1 MRKFKKIIPAT
12 LASVLAFATSGYM
25 FFANS
30 PKTTVA
36 GELKSPYTIATLEK
50 VQDGTGWNKDN
61 APQEN
66 VHTFITKANGYAVG
80 DNTPTDGV
88 VASNDVV
95 EYNLNLAFTAAKART
110 INVKI
115 ASGDD
120 NLLKIVQKGTF
131 CSQTGTSNVSAKW
144 HNPND
149 LTQGCDYRV
158 ATGASVSLSQS
169 VFLKAADTLG
179 TIKKSKPIVATVT
192 RENEGSYQIQGDPI
206 TVVSA
211 PAADIILDN
220 GATIDPY
227 GRERWEQVS
236 KDNPITGYFN
246 IRVMPIKY
254 GKWST
259 LGASTL
265 GVYSSPDRPL
275 KIDVKEFPKG
285 TQFSIDDENMG
296 EAQNGVL
303 TVTKTLSGDNHTL
316 GYTIPASAYGYKCTQ
331 NGKKYDC
338 VLTGSD
344 TRSIKALSS
353 NRNSVYYDAHIIAD
367 KRAFSANSDD
377 AALNDGEGSE
387 PGSNTSKNEPT
398 STPRKNTI
406 DGYPYRNNSWSRAVI
421 ERIDP
426 EYHEP
431 CDKEHNNGISCFAYR
446 KSLYKPY
453 VTGKTIFDDESL
465 SFDTPNPT
473 TGATGSAGRE
483 IYMWENHYD
492 NGNYSG
498 NNTIAENT
506 HLRTELY
513 ATVLDD
519 YKTEG
524 NCHNNDCS
532 MSLSDTFNPSDQIYQ
547 GNLRVTFTRNN
558 EKGEPVTTVMN
569 PSEYQFQWTKD
580 DPAAKGVK
588 NVAVDKTMKWYD
600 GEPKPS
606 DFGKIHALRVHLTKS
621 PFKKGDAITARY
633 DVLPV
638 RSAGRGTERVHTE
651 LDLGLLGSPADEH
664 YSKNYNVTR
673 PATPSASVE
682 NKLKLVSPS
691 TNEAT
696 CDQDSSD
703 PKKNTCTANS
713 GDVAYYTIRPKYYNI
728 AYTDSKMTPKITV
741 NVTGAGLI
749 DAKNLV
755 PDQYDMQT
763 VGKDGNVEKL
773 VFTPKGNKTIIAQIS
788 EDMTGALPSVKWS
801 ATVGNKAIGDEKHTI
816 SAIAEFVYDISKD
829 NSHKYKHNGVTSGGV
844 GSTMSV
850 NMSSVASTSVIA
862 GNTMEVNQPLTF
874 KYNIVARNVANSGDK
889 MQTILRMPSNN
900 DHDMVGKDNRQGQN
914 PNCTYE
920 AVINGKTETLVN
932 KEQYPGI
939 DCSWHEYDRG
949 TSHFE
954 GKYKLE
960 KDLKS
965 TIIGKNSTQNVT
977 FKYAV
982 GSENDKNVLDG
993 KGYANWKT
1001 WEQLTEA
1008 EKADIKAI
1016 LVTFDQKNAE
1026 NIGGMTVNAAQGEI
1040 TIVPTGVKNHYG
1052 NYNHSGDNYVLWPT
1066 PIFTADKSVK
1076 QYQSWG
1082 DFNRVS
1088 AGTMSGTLWWDDSND
1103 GYKDSNER
1111 TIPDVK
1117 ISLYRKA
1124 DFNTLTGTVLNNA
1137 KPLQTMNTWTDDLIK
1152 GNKWAENSDYYHT
1165 NAYPDAKNLVKKA
1178 WKGGYKF
1185 IELNSG
1191 EYVAVVQRHN
1201 GAGKTDGNN
1210 VENHGVPTEIVK
1222 SEDYYGQNRTVAN
1235 TYSYFGNSGCSNN
1248 VQPDDKTCQRIA
1260 KDHTSSVSVEA
1271 GKNTSKV
1278 DFGYYAPHPLIS
1290 VKKQVTNK
1298 ACDGNKCKIQFAVTI
1313 GNDGNTTIRSSETT
1327 KLVDTMS
1334 KQVENV
1340 KIYASR
1346 LQKGSAHVY
1355 TQGDHSL
1362 VLSNGKIYAWG
1373 YNRNGQ
1379 VGKTSDNGQVDK
1391 EGKNNGSGVKPS
1403 KIALAGLNRCTMAAA
1418 GSYHSAAICDGKLYT
1433 WGNNEHGQLG
1443 NGTWDNDPTGKTVH
1457 STPTAVELPNNATPV
1472 LVGAGDDYT
1481 VAVDDKGTLYT
1492 TQNNGDSK
1500 GHWVNMVFENAKVS
1514 TKMGSLSVYGR
1525 NIAYISANDGKA
1537 YYITHDGDNSIS
1549 NPKSISSNNNAK
1561 FTQISAGYN
1570 HILALD
1576 ENGQIYTEHAIMS
1589 NNGNKG
1595 DFAQTTLPTL
1605 KDSAEKFVSVAAG
1618 YMNSAAVDNK
1628 GRVYTW
1634 GLDLYG
1640 NLAKGKPAGGVAYGD
1655 GEKPNDNATY
1665 YVTNSSY
1672 ITNNNYQKAKVDPD
1686 SKVTAPVSS
1695 NLDDNVA
1702 IIAPGANHAL
1712 YATGSGEVKIA
1723 GWDAYSNGENYA
1735 KNKQNSTLDVYHI
1748 GETTAQSISSSTKL
1762 YGSDYIDSSN
1772 MTPVANV
1779 QEQPVKS
1786 KQGAELIKRT
1796 ITLPYSLPSGNAMTI
1811 VFEGEISRNQAI
1823 KHSNGKDKDKY
1834 QTGADKY
1841 VVNQA
1846 WFTSPETPFE
1856 NTPNM
1861 QEYAKK
1867 HGNALNEPNLPSIS
1881 VNDWNTNT
1889 DSATIADNGDYT
1901 GGWDKNKDQFTAAHK
1916 QKESTKPRSGS
1927 DEINDITQTCRVGAD
1942 FGGENEEHAYG
1953 APFNKYR
1960 ASTDSAKNAADK
1972 GNVHAEDMC
1981 DQVGVIVDGVAK
1993 GAVFG
1998 KITGY
2003 YWFDKDGKGKQPSS
2017 DEILKNKDSRLG
2029 QQIVSLWDDE
2039 GNKINEVK
2047 TDKNGVYTFT
2057 HVLID
2062 DKCQYEDNGAVKSC
2076 DSKPYH
2082 LLFSSL
2088 EGTHWTKPEQGDRN
2102 ADSDV
2107 NDDKKSEKYGST
2119 ISPIQWKGV
2128 KAASKEDELTKDHID
2143 AGYVLDDIG
2152 SKFAKTGGN
2161 LLIILA
2167 AIIGVTILIVCAT
2180 FAVKGEK
2187 EMEL

>member
-61 APQEN
+61 TPQEN

-144 HNPND
+144 HNTND

-206 TVVSA
+206 TIVSA

-265 GVYSSPDRPL
+265 GAYSNPDRPL

-285 TQFSIDDENMG
+285 TQFSIDDENIG

-338 VLTGSD
+338 ALTGSD
-344 TRSIKALSS
+344 TRSIKALSD

-387 PGSNTSKNEPT
+387 PGSNTGKNEPT

-465 SFDTPNPT
+465 SFDTPNPA

-532 MSLSDTFNPSDQIYQ
+532 LSLSDTFNPSDQIYQ

-638 RSAGRGTERVHTE
+638 RNAGTGTERVHTE

-673 PATPSASVE
+673 PTTPSASVE

-703 PKKNTCTANS
+703 PQKNTCTANS

-741 NVTGAGLI
+741 NVLGAGLI
-749 DAKNLV
+749 DVKNLV

-773 VFTPKGNKTIIAQIS
+773 VFTPKGNKTIIAQIG

-816 SAIAEFVYDISKD
+816 SAVAEFVYDISKD

-900 DHDMVGKDNRQGQN
+900 DHDMAGKDNRQGQN

-920 AVINGKTETLVN
+920 AVINGKTEALVN

-954 GKYKLE
+954 GKYKLK

-993 KGYANWKT
+993 KGYTNWKT

-1008 EKADIKAI
+1008 EKTDIKAI
-1016 LVTFDQKNAE
+1016 LVTFDQKKAE
-1026 NIGGMTVNAAQGEI
+1026 NVGGMTVNAAQGEI

-1066 PIFTADKSVK
+1066 PIFTADKQVDKDGKTIK

-1103 GYKDSNER
+1103 GYKDSGER

-1137 KPLQTMNTWTDDLIK
+1137 KPLQAMNTWTEDLVK
-1152 GNKWAENSDYYHT
+1152 GTKWAENGDYYHT

-1222 SEDYYGQNRTVAN
+1222 SEDYYGQKRTVAN

-1248 VQPDDKTCQRIA
+1248 VQPDDATCQRVA
-1260 KDHTSSVSVEA
+1260 KDYTSPVSVEA

-1278 DFGYYAPHPLIS
+1278 DFGYYAPHPLVS

-1379 VGKTSDNGQVDK
+1379 VGKTSDNG
-1391 EGKNNGSGVKPS
+1391 SGVKPS
-1403 KIALAGLNRCTMAAA
+1403 KIALPMNRCTMAAA

-1443 NGTWDNDPTGKTVH
+1443 NGTWDNDPTGNTVH
-1457 STPTAVELPNNATPV
+1457 NTPTTVELPDNATPV

-1481 VAVDDKGTLYT
+1481 VVVDNKGTLYT
-1492 TQNNGDSK
+1492 TINDNIGDR
-1500 GHWVNMVFENAKVS
+1500 GQWVQGTKDNVS
-1514 TKMGSLSVYGR
+1514 QTMGSLSVYGR
-1525 NIAYISANDGKA
+1525 NIAYITSSGKA
-1537 YYITHDGDNSIS
+1537 YYITRDGDNKPSH
-1549 NPKSISSNNNAK
+1549 PQEISSNNNAK

-1570 HILALD
+1570 HVLALD
-1576 ENGQIYTEHAIMS
+1576 EKGQIYATSAIMS
-1589 NNGNKG
+1589 NKGNDG
-1595 DFAQTTLPTL
+1595 YFAQTSIPTL
-1605 KDSAEKFVSVAAG
+1605 KNGATKFVSVAAG
-1618 YMNSAAVDNK
+1618 YMNSAAVDDK
-1628 GRVYTW
+1628 GHVYTW

-1655 GEKPNDNATY
+1655 GVKRNDKATFY
-1665 YVTNSSY
+1665 DA
-1672 ITNNNYQKAKVDPD
+1672 IKDPD
-1686 SKVTAPVSS
+1686 SKVNASVSS
-1695 NLDDNVA
+1695 NPDDNVA
-1702 IIAPGANHAL
+1702 IIAPGVNHAL

-1735 KNKQNSTLDVYHI
+1735 KTKENSTLDVYKI
-1748 GETTAQSISSSTKL
+1748 GETTAQSISSSVKL
-1762 YGSDYIDSSN
+1762 YGSDYIDTSN
-1772 MTPVANV
+1772 MTPIS
-1779 QEQPVKS
+1779 EEKVKERPISVS
-1786 KQGAELIKRT
+1786 KEKPDTKLMKRT
-1796 ITLPYSLPSGNAMTI
+1796 ITLPYSLPAGNAMTI

-1823 KHSNGKDKDKY
+1823 KHVNGKDKDKY

-1856 NTPNM
+1856 STPNM
-1861 QEYAKK
+1861 RKYAEK
-1867 HGNALNEPNLPSIS
+1867 HGKTLNEPNAPSTS
-1881 VNDWNTNT
+1881 VDDWTTNT
-1889 DSATIADNGDYT
+1889 DSATVADSGDYT
-1901 GGWDKNKDQFTAAHK
+1901 GKWDNTKDKFTAITK
-1916 QKESTKPRSGS
+1916 QKPSSARSGS
-1927 DEINDITQTCRVGAD
+1927 NEVNDITQTCRVGAD
-1942 FGGENEEHAYG
+1942 FGGENKEHVYG

-1960 ASTDSAKNAADK
+1960 ANTDSAKNAADK
-1972 GNVHAEDMC
+1972 NYTSVHAEDMC
-1981 DQVGVIVDGVAK
+1981 DQVGVMVDGVAK

-1998 KITGY
+1998 KITGQ
-2003 YWFDKDGKGKQPSS
+2003 YWFDKNGDGLRQ
-2017 DEILKNKDSRLG
+2017 DEEASENKDNRLG
-2029 QQIVSLWDDE
+2029 QQTVSLWDDE

-2047 TDKNGVYTFT
+2047 TDKNGKYEFT
-2057 HVLID
+2057 HILID
-2062 DKCQYEDNGAVKSC
+2062 QNCQHDNNGAVTSC
-2076 DSKPYH
+2076 DSKQYH

-2088 EGTHWTKPEQGDRN
+2088 EGTHWTKPEQNPDSTN
-2102 ADSDV
+2102 PKPSMTADTDKGSDV
-2107 NDDKKSEKYGST
+2107 NNNRKSENYGFT
-2119 ISPIQWKGV
+2119 TFPIQWTGA
-2128 KAASKEDELTKDHID
+2128 KANQTKNNVD
-2143 AGYVLDDIG
+2143 AGYVLDEIG
-2152 SKFAKTGGN
+2152 SKFAKTGGS

-2180 FAVKGEK
+2180 FAVKGKE

>member
-1 MRKFKKIIPAT
+1 MRKIKKIIPAT

-36 GELKSPYTIATLEK
+36 GELKSPYTIATFEK
-50 VQDGTGWNKDN
+50 VQDGTGWKSDKT
-61 APQEN
+61 PQEN
-66 VHTFITKANGYAVG
+66 VHTFINKANGYAVG
-80 DNTPTDGV
+80 DNTPTDGI

-120 NLLKIVQKGTF
+120 NLLKIVQKGSF

-149 LTQGCDYRV
+149 LTQGCDYHV
-158 ATGASVSLSQS
+158 ATGASINLSQS

-192 RENEGSYQIQGDPI
+192 REEHEGGSYQIQGDPI
-206 TVVSA
+206 TIVSA
-211 PAADIILDN
+211 PAADLVLDN

-227 GRERWEQVS
+227 GRERYNQIR
-236 KDNPITGYFN
+236 KDNNPITGYFN

-265 GVYSSPDRPL
+265 GEYSSPDRPL

-285 TQFSIDDENMG
+285 TQFSIDNDPIG

-303 TVTKTLSGDNHTL
+303 TVTKHLSGDNHIL
-316 GYTIPASAYGYKCTQ
+316 NYEIPASVYGYNCALKD
-331 NGKKYDC
+331 KAYDC
-338 VLTGSD
+338 ALTSTD
-344 TRSIKALSS
+344 ARSEKALSTNNS
-353 NRNSVYYDAHIIAD
+353 SVYYDAHIIAD
-367 KRAFSANSDD
+367 TKAFSANGDD

-387 PGSNTSKNEPT
+387 PGSNTGKNEPT
-398 STPRKNTI
+398 STPNKSTV
-406 DGYPYRNNSWSRAVI
+406 DGYPYRNNSWSRAVVRR
-421 ERIDP
+421 EDP
-426 EYHEP
+426 EYRPP
-431 CDKEHNNGISCFAYR
+431 CDKEHDNGISCFAYR

-453 VTGKTIFDDESL
+453 APGKTRFDDESL

-473 TGATGSAGRE
+473 TGATGSSGRE

-492 NGNYSG
+492 NGSYEG

-532 MSLSDTFNPSDQIYQ
+532 ISVSDTFSPSDQIYQ
-547 GNLRVTFTRNN
+547 GNLRVVFTRNGV
-558 EKGEPVTTVMN
+558 ETVMS
-569 PSEYQFQWTKD
+569 PSEYQFQWTAD

-588 NVAVDKTMKWYD
+588 NVAVDKTMKWHD

-606 DFGKIHALRVHLTKS
+606 DYSKIHALRVHLTKS
-621 PFKKGDAITARY
+621 PFKKGDTITARY

-638 RSAGRGTERVHTE
+638 RNAGKGTARVHTE
-651 LDLGLLGSPADEH
+651 LDLGLLGSPAETH

-682 NKLKLVSPS
+682 NKLRLVSP
-691 TNEAT
+691 AT
-696 CDQDSSD
+696 GTDVCDQNSSD
-703 PKKNTCTANS
+703 PDKRTCVANP
-713 GDVAYYTIRPKYYNI
+713 GNIAYYTISPKYYNI

-741 NVTGAGLI
+741 NVLGAGLI

-755 PDQYDMQT
+755 SDKYDMQQT
-763 VGKDGNVEKL
+763 VGKDGSIKQL
-773 VFTPKGNKTIIAQIS
+773 VFTPKEKTITAEIS
-788 EDMTGALPSVKWS
+788 ENMTGELTPIRWS
-801 ATVGNKAIGDEKHTI
+801 ATVGNKAIGEAIEGKKHAI
-816 SAIAEFVYDISKD
+816 SAVAEFVYDVSKN
-829 NSHKYKHNGVTSGGV
+829 NSHKYEHKGITSGGV
-844 GSTMSV
+844 GSTMSINV
-850 NMSSVASTSVIA
+850 SSVASTSVIA
-862 GNTMEVNQPLTF
+862 GNTVEVNQPLTF
-874 KYNIVARNVANSGDK
+874 KYNIVARNVANSK
-889 MQTILRMPSNN
+889 PHMQTVLRMPSNN
-900 DHDMVGKDNRQGQN
+900 DRNMAGVDNRDKSR

-920 AVINGKTETLVN
+920 VTVDNKTESQVN
-932 KEQYPGI
+932 TEQYPGI

-960 KDLKS
+960 NKLE
-965 TIIGKNSTQNVT
+965 TVAKNSTQNVT

-993 KGYANWKT
+993 KGYSWKT
-1001 WEQLTEA
+1001 WGELTEA

-1016 LVTFDQKNAE
+1016 LVDFDMQKAE
-1026 NIGGMTVNAAQGEI
+1026 NVGGMTVNAAQGEI
-1040 TIVPTGVKNHYG
+1040 TIVPTGEKNHYN

-1082 DFNRVS
+1082 DANRVT

-1103 GYKDSNER
+1103 GYKDSDER
-1111 TIPDVK
+1111 TIPNAK

-1124 DFNTLTGTVLNNA
+1124 DYDTLTGTVLNNA
-1137 KPLQTMNTWTDDLIK
+1137 KPLQIMNTWTETLVKD
-1152 GNKWAENSDYYHT
+1152 NKWAKNGDYYHT
-1165 NAYPDAKNLVKKA
+1165 EAYPDAKNIVKKA

-1191 EYVAVVQRHN
+1191 EYVAVVKRQP

-1222 SEDYYGQNRTVAN
+1222 SEDYYGQKRTVAN

-1248 VQPDDKTCQRIA
+1248 AQPDDATCQRVA
-1260 KDHTSSVSVEA
+1260 KDYTSPIVVKA

-1278 DFGYYAPHPLIS
+1278 DFGYYAPHPLVS

-1298 ACDGNKCKIQFAVTI
+1298 ACDGEKCKIQFAVTI
-1313 GNDGNTTIRSSETT
+1313 GNDGNTTIRSSDST

-1334 KQVENV
+1334 GQVKNV

-1379 VGKTSDNGQVDK
+1379 VGKIS
-1391 EGKNNGSGVKPS
+1391 NNGSGVKPS
-1403 KIALAGLNRCTMAAA
+1403 KTALPMNRCTMAAA

-1443 NGTWDNDPTGKTVH
+1443 NGTWDNDPTGNTVH
-1457 STPTAVELPNNATPV
+1457 NTPTVVELPDNATPV

-1481 VAVDDKGTLYT
+1481 VVVDDKGALYT
-1492 TQNNGDSK
+1492 TINDNTGYRGQ
-1500 GHWVNMVFENAKVS
+1500 WVQGTKDNVS
-1514 TKMGSLSVYGR
+1514 QTMGSLSAYGR
-1525 NIAYISANDGKA
+1525 NIAYITSSGKA
-1537 YYITHDGDNSIS
+1537 YYITRDGDNKPS
-1549 NPKSISSNNNAK
+1549 NPQEISSNNNAK
-1561 FTQISAGYN
+1561 FTQVSAGYN
-1570 HILALD
+1570 HVLALD
-1576 ENGQIYTEHAIMS
+1576 EKGQIYATSAIMP
-1589 NNGNKG
+1589 NKGNDG
-1595 DFAQTTLPTL
+1595 DFAQTTIPTL
-1605 KDSAEKFVSVAAG
+1605 KNGATKFVSVAAG
-1618 YMNSAAVDNK
+1618 YMNSAAVDDK

-1640 NLAKGKPAGGVAYGD
+1640 NLAKGKPAGGVAYGN
-1655 GEKPNDNATY
+1655 GVARNDKATY
-1665 YVTNSSY
+1665 YDAT
-1672 ITNNNYQKAKVDPD
+1672 ADPD
-1686 SKVTAPVSS
+1686 SKVNASVSS
-1695 NLDDNVA
+1695 NPDDNVA

-1735 KNKQNSTLDVYHI
+1735 KTKQNSTLDVYKI
-1748 GETTAQSISSSTKL
+1748 GETTAQPISSSVKL
-1762 YGSDYIDSSN
+1762 YGSDYIDTSN
-1772 MTPVANV
+1772 MTPISEEKVKE
-1779 QEQPVKS
+1779 QEIAAS
-1786 KQGAELIKRT
+1786 KEKPDTKLMKRT
-1796 ITLPYSLPSGNAMTI
+1796 ITLPYSLPAGNAMTI

-1861 QEYAKK
+1861 RKYAEK
-1867 HGNALNEPNLPSIS
+1867 HGKALSEPNAPSTS
-1881 VNDWNTNT
+1881 VDDWTTNT
-1889 DSATIADNGDYT
+1889 DSATVADSGDYT
-1901 GGWDKNKDQFTAAHK
+1901 GKWDNTKDKFTAVTK
-1916 QKESTKPRSGS
+1916 QKPSSTRSGS
-1927 DEINDITQTCRVGAD
+1927 NEVNDITQTCRVGAD
-1942 FGGENEEHAYG
+1942 FGGENEEHVYG

-1960 ASTDSAKNAADK
+1960 ANTDSAKNAADK
-1972 GNVHAEDMC
+1972 NDTSVHAEDMC
-1981 DQVGVIVDGVAK
+1981 DQVGVMVDGVAK

-1998 KITGY
+1998 KISGQ
-2003 YWFDKDGKGKQPSS
+2003 YWFDKNGDGLRQD
-2017 DEILKNKDSRLG
+2017 DEVSENKDNRLG
-2029 QQIVSLWDDE
+2029 QQTVSLWDNE

-2047 TDKNGVYTFT
+2047 TDKNGKYTFT

-2062 DKCQYEDNGAVKSC
+2062 QKCQYDNNGAVTSC
-2076 DSKPYH
+2076 DSKPYR

-2088 EGTHWTKPEQGDRN
+2088 EGTHWTKPEQGNDRN

-2107 NDDKKSEKYGST
+2107 NDDKKSENYGST
-2119 ISPIQWKGV
+2119 VNPIQWKGV
-2128 KAASKEDELTKDHID
+2128 KSTSTEGDLTKDHID
-2143 AGYVLDDIG
+2143 AGYVLDEIG

-2180 FAVKGEK
+2180 FAVKGKE

>member
-1 MRKFKKIIPAT
+1 MRKVKKIIPAT

-50 VQDGTGWNKDN
+50 VQDGTGWNSNKT
-61 APQEN
+61 PQEN
-66 VHTFITKANGYAVG
+66 VHTFINKANGYAVG

-95 EYNLNLAFTAAKART
+95 EYNLNLAFTAAKERT

-120 NLLKIVQKGTF
+120 NLLKIVQKGSF

-144 HNPND
+144 HNSND
-149 LTQGCDYRV
+149 LTQGCDYHV
-158 ATGASVSLSQS
+158 ATGASISLSQS

-192 RENEGSYQIQGDPI
+192 RENGGLYQIQGDTI
-206 TVVSA
+206 TIVSA
-211 PAADIILDN
+211 PAADLVLDN

-227 GRERWEQVS
+227 GRER
-236 KDNPITGYFN
+236 DNRIGEGNAPITGYFN

-265 GVYSSPDRPL
+265 GEYSNPDRPL
-275 KIDVKEFPKG
+275 KIDVKEFPQG
-285 TQFSIDDENMG
+285 TQFSIDNDPIG

-303 TVTKTLSGDNHTL
+303 TVTKHLSGDGHTL
-316 GYTIPASAYGYKCTQ
+316 SYKIPASAYGYSCKL
-331 NGKKYDC
+331 NGKQYDC
-338 VLTGSD
+338 ALNGSD
-344 TRSIKALSS
+344 TRSKQALSKNNS
-353 NRNSVYYDAHIIAD
+353 SVYYDAHIIAD
-367 KRAFSANSDD
+367 TRAFSADGDN
-377 AALNDGEGSE
+377 AALNDGEGSD
-387 PGSNTSKNEPT
+387 PGSKTGKNEST
-398 STPRKNTI
+398 STPNKSTV
-406 DGYPYRNNSWSRAVI
+406 DGYPYRNNSWSRAVVK
-421 ERIDP
+421 RVDP
-426 EYHEP
+426 EYQPP
-431 CDKEHNNGISCFAYR
+431 CDKEHDNGVSCFAYR

-453 VTGKTIFDDESL
+453 APGKTRFDDENL
-465 SFDTPNPT
+465 SFDTPNPATGT
-473 TGATGSAGRE
+473 TGSSGRE
-483 IYMWENHYD
+483 IYMWENHYKD
-492 NGNYSG
+492 GSYDG

-513 ATVLDD
+513 AKVLDD

-532 MSLSDTFNPSDQIYQ
+532 ISVSDTFSPSDQIYQ
-547 GNLRVTFTRNN
+547 GNLRVVFTRNGV
-558 EKGEPVTTVMN
+558 ETVMN
-569 PSEYQFQWTKD
+569 PSEYQFQWTAD
-580 DPAAKGVK
+580 DPTAKNVK
-588 NVAVDKTMKWYD
+588 NVAVDKTMKWHD
-600 GEPKPS
+600 GEPTPS
-606 DFGKIHALRVHLTKS
+606 DYRKIHALRVHLTKS
-621 PFKKGDAITARY
+621 PFKKGDTITARY

-638 RSAGRGTERVHTE
+638 RNAGKGTERVHTE
-651 LDLGLLGSPADEH
+651 LDLGLLGSPAEEH

-682 NKLKLVSPS
+682 NKLRLVSP
-691 TNEAT
+691 AT
-696 CDQDSSD
+696 GADICDQNSSN
-703 PKKNTCTANS
+703 PEKNTCVANP
-713 GDVAYYTIRPKYYNI
+713 GNVAYYTISPKYYNI

-755 PDQYDMQT
+755 SDKYDMQQT
-763 VGKDGNVEKL
+763 VGKDGSIKQL
-773 VFTPKGNKTIIAQIS
+773 VFTPKEKTITAEIS
-788 EDMTGALPSVKWS
+788 ENMAGELTPIKWS
-801 ATVGNKAIGDEKHTI
+801 ATVGNKAIGETI
-816 SAIAEFVYDISKD
+816 DGAKNAIKTVAEFVYDISKN
-829 NSHKYKHNGVTSGGV
+829 NSHKYEHKGITSGKQ
-844 GSTMSV
+844 GSTMSINV
-850 NMSSVASTSVIA
+850 SSVASTSVIA
-862 GNTMEVNQPLTF
+862 GNTVEVNQPLTF
-874 KYNIVARNVANSGDK
+874 KYNIVARNVANSK
-889 MQTILRMPSNN
+889 PHMQTVLRMPSNN
-900 DHDMVGKDNRQGQN
+900 DRGMAGVDNRDKSH

-920 AVINGKTETLVN
+920 VTVDKKTESQVN
-932 KEQYPGI
+932 TEQYPGI

-960 KDLKS
+960 NKLE
-965 TIIGKNSTQNVT
+965 TVAKNSTQNVA

-993 KGYANWKT
+993 KGYTWKT
-1001 WEQLTEA
+1001 WEQLTEP

-1016 LVTFDQKNAE
+1016 LVDFDMQKAE
-1026 NIGGMTVNAAQGEI
+1026 NVDGMTVNAAQGEI
-1040 TIVPTGVKNHYG
+1040 TIVPTGEKNHYG

-1066 PIFTADKSVK
+1066 PIFTADKNYDKDGKLIK

-1082 DFNRVS
+1082 DANRVT

-1103 GYKDSNER
+1103 GYKDPNEH
-1111 TIPDVK
+1111 TIPNVK

-1124 DFNTLTGTVLNNA
+1124 DFNALTGTVLNNA
-1137 KPLQTMNTWTDDLIK
+1137 KPLQTMNTWTESLVKDD
-1152 GNKWAENSDYYHT
+1152 NWAKNSDYYHT
-1165 NAYPDAKNLVKKA
+1165 NAYSDAKNIVKKA

-1191 EYVAVVQRHN
+1191 EYVAVVQRHK

-1210 VENHGVPTEIVK
+1210 VENNGVPTEIVK
-1222 SEDYYGQNRTVAN
+1222 SEDYYGQKRTVAN

-1248 VQPDDKTCQRIA
+1248 VQPDDKTCQRVA
-1260 KDHTSSVSVEA
+1260 KDHTSPIAVEA

-1278 DFGYYAPHPLIS
+1278 DFGYYAPHPLVS

-1355 TQGDHSL
+1355 TQGDHSI

-1379 VGKTSDNGQVDK
+1379 VGKTSDNG
-1391 EGKNNGSGVKPS
+1391 SGVKPS
-1403 KIALAGLNRCTMAAA
+1403 KIALTGLNRCTMAAA

-1443 NGTWDNDPTGKTVH
+1443 NGTYDNDPTGNTVH
-1457 STPTAVELPNNATPV
+1457 NTPTVVELPNNATPV
-1472 LVGAGDDYT
+1472 LVGTGDDYT
-1481 VAVDDKGTLYT
+1481 VAVDKNGALYT
-1492 TQNNGDSK
+1492 TDNNNNK
-1500 GHWVNMVFENAKVS
+1500 GQWKTLVENAGIKP
-1514 TKMGSLSVYGR
+1514 KMGSLSVYGR
-1525 NIAYISANDGKA
+1525 NVAYITNDGKA
-1537 YYITHDGDNSIS
+1537 YYVTRDGDNSVS
-1549 NPKSISSNNNAK
+1549 NPQSISSNNNAK

-1570 HILALD
+1570 HILTLD
-1576 ENGQIYTEHAIMS
+1576 ENGQIYTEHAIMP
-1589 NNGNKG
+1589 NKGNDG
-1595 DFAQTTLPTL
+1595 DFAQTTIPTL
-1605 KDSAEKFVSVAAG
+1605 KNGAKKFVSVAAG
-1618 YMNSAAVDNK
+1618 YMNSAAVDDK

-1640 NLAKGKPAGGVAYGD
+1640 NLAKGKPAGGVAYGN
-1655 GEKPNDNATY
+1655 GVERNDNATY
-1665 YVTNSSY
+1665 YDAV
-1672 ITNNNYQKAKVDPD
+1672 KDPD
-1686 SKVTAPVSS
+1686 SKVTASVSS
-1695 NLDDNVA
+1695 NPDDNVA

-1723 GWDAYSNGENYA
+1723 GWDAYNNGENYA

-1772 MTPVANV
+1772 MTPVTNV

-1786 KQGAELIKRT
+1786 KQGAELMKRT

-1811 VFEGEISRNQAI
+1811 VFEGEISRNQA
-1823 KHSNGKDKDKY
+1823 KKRLDHKY

-1841 VVNQA
+1841 VVNQV
-1846 WFTSPETPFE
+1846 WFTSPETPF
-1856 NTPNM
+1856 NSTPNM
-1861 QEYAKK
+1861 RD
-1867 HGNALNEPNLPSIS
+1867 HGGLDEPNMPSTS
-1881 VNDWNTNT
+1881 VDDWNTNT
-1889 DSATIADNGDYT
+1889 DSATVADNGDYT
-1901 GGWDKNKDQFTAAHK
+1901 GGWDKSKDQFTTVTK
-1916 QKESTKPRSGS
+1916 QKESVKPRSGS

-1960 ASTDSAKNAADK
+1960 ASTDSAKNPADK
-1972 GNVHAEDMC
+1972 SSVHAEDMC
-1981 DQVGVIVDGVAK
+1981 DQVGVMVDGVAK

-1998 KITGY
+1998 KITGQ
-2003 YWFDKDGKGKQPSS
+2003 YWFDKNHDGLRQDNEVS
-2017 DEILKNKDSRLG
+2017 ENKDTRLG
-2029 QQIVSLWDDE
+2029 QQTVSLWDDE

-2047 TDKNGVYTFT
+2047 TDKNGKYEFT
-2057 HVLID
+2057 NILID
-2062 DKCQYEDNGAVKSC
+2062 QKCQYDAKGAVTSC

-2088 EGTHWTKPEQGDRN
+2088 EGTHWVEPSQNINDPNNKPSMAKDTTNG
-2102 ADSDV
+2102 SDV
-2107 NDDKKSEKYGST
+2107 NNDKKSENYGST
-2119 ISPIQWKGV
+2119 IFPIQWTG
-2128 KAASKEDELTKDHID
+2128 AKENQTKDNVD
-2143 AGYVLDDIG
+2143 AGYALDEIG